1 MPKSIRNTLS
11 SLILYKHNKKNK
23 GLYPYIIRQI
33 LLLSKSPFN
42 IIIENNS
49 INATLSGV
57 NLKKVK
63 FNTETI
69 SLKLNNSQFEL
80 ETLSDIKLIDISFSN
95 NIYNEIDTSLEYFKK
110 LGNNN
115 ELNEKIISF
124 LSEFKVAHEIFFQ
137 EL

>member
-1 MPKSIRNTLS
+1 M
-11 SLILYKHNKKNK
+11 
-23 GLYPYIIRQI
+23 
-33 LLLSKSPFN
+33 
-42 IIIENNS
+42 
-49 INATLSGV
+49 
-57 NLKKVK
+57 KKVK